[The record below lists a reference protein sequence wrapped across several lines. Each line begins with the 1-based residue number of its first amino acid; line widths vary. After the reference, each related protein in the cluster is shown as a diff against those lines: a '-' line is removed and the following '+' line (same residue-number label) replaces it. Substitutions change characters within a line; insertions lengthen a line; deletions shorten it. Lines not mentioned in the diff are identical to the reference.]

1 MNPFNSSKMKQQMVD
16 AMKQVRDNNPF
27 ALPDA
32 VSDAA
37 KAAGAEFKSSSE
49 HTKETQ
55 TSIYKK
61 HWDGIDL
68 PANDLGSRARDA
80 FNSIADGEAYS

>member
-1 MNPFNSSKMKQQMVD
+1 MQD
-16 AMKQVRDNNPF
+16 ALGQVRDASKF
-27 ALPDA
+27 VIPDA

-49 HTKETQ
+49 HTRETQ
-55 TSIYKK
+55 TNIYKK
-61 HWDGIDL
+61 HWDGLDM
-68 PANDLGSRARDA
+68 PQADAKTRDA